1 MDVLQPTAS
10 ITLNALEL
18 NITSA
23 RLSGGPSGDLLATP
37 GIKIDAPSQ
46 TAAFDF
52 GHAIPV
58 GRYKLELEYTGRI
71 ATQAAG
77 LFAINYDTAAGRKR
91 AIYQQFEAADA
102 RRVVPCWDEPIYIAT
117 FALQTTIPVGQMA
130 VSNMPPVR
138 EVDAGGG
145 RQRFEFQTTPGV
157 VTQKGGLPQADFALE
172 SAARILR
179 ECNDFFATPYPLPI
193 LDNIAVPGSS
203 QFFGAM
209 ENRGAIVTFEQYLLL
224 HPAISTQAD
233 KQGAFA
239 TQAREMAH
247 QWFGNLVTM
256 RWWDDLW
263 LNEGFVSWLGDHTTE
278 RLHPEWNKSL
288 AAVGTRDAAMRLDA
302 LKTTYPVVQH
312 VETVQQS
319 NQVFDAI
326 TYLQGQAVIRM
337 LEAYVGAWN

>member
-145 RQRFEFQTTPGV
+145 RQRIEFQTTPKMSSYLLFFAAGEFDRQTSKLDETVPGV
-157 VTQKGGLPQADFALE
+157 VTPKGGLPQADFALE
-172 SAARILR
+172 SAVRILR
-179 ECNDFFATPYPLPI
+179 ECNDYFATPYPLPM
-193 LDNIAVPGSS
+193 LDNIAVPGRS
-203 QFFGAM
+203 QFSGAM
-209 ENRGAIVTFEQYLLL
+209 ENWSAILTVEQYLLL
-224 HPAISTQAD
+224 DLAISTQAD
-233 KQGAFA
+233 KQGAFV
-239 TQAREMAH
+239 TQAHEMAH

-263 LNEGFVSWLGDHTTE
+263 LNEGFASWLGVRTTE
-278 RLHPEWNKSL
+278 RLHPEWNTL
-288 AAVGTRDAAMRLDA
+288 LTAVGSRDAAMRLDA
-302 LKTTYPVVQH
+302 LKTTHPVVQR
-312 VETVQQS
+312 VQA
-319 NQVFDAI
+319 NLRAC
-326 TYLQGQAVIRM
+326 
-337 LEAYVGAWN
+337 